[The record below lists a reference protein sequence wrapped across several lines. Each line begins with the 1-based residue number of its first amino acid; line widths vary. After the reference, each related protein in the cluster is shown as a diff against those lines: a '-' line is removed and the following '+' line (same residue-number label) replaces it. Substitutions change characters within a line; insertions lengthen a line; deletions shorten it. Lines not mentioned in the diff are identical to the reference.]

1 MSNLYPSGDCAMNL
15 EEFSSELEKCDSSDS
30 KFDFCVSSLNG
41 ASSELQD
48 VIFGKIVNL
57 DQSGLSTERKSACE
71 SLFQKN
77 LSNTDP
83 EIRAWIPLG
92 IKRWGFNNLVDQV
105 VELSRCEEDFT
116 VNSCIF
122 RALSDM
128 DVEFVMPDE
137 LQNQIADY
145 LLNLDYH
152 NEESLGLQKRAGKM
166 LKFMGYRGVEIYCKL
181 VLDVDRWPHLMD
193 GHNLG
198 LCFPYFNDIWNWE
211 KQSYDP
217 GWLRREL
224 NSFSNEEKN
233 NIEGFLI
240 EMATIFEGM
249 THEDMDGDFYHEKYD
264 QGDEWDDVKEEWNRT
279 YYRHEN
285 REGIYE
291 NGDEIVEIGLGGL
304 GVIGT
309 PSSHNFLVEFFHDES
324 RNKLR
329 TKYQV
334 EVNPDGYN
342 GSDVSGYSKYRLK
355 ALKALGKNVPYSQ
368 IREGINQLLEDS
380 LGNKKMINPHSI
392 RIQIAAF
399 LSNYGR
405 DPDDL
410 FDTLLE
416 DDSSWARSEIRRYL
430 GKMGEPVD
438 IQSIVEDINL
448 SSDPMRVTHLMQY
461 LELEQNPDVDLIRQC
476 ITELASRD
484 DLESFK
490 EFLEGYG
497 EFEGMEIP
505 FREVDQEVVDD
516 WVQLLEGRILVTE
529 EDPDIVIIINPH
541 EFEEENA

>member
-1 MSNLYPSGDCAMNL
+1 MNKA
-15 EEFSSELEKCDSSDS
+15 EFSSEFEKRNSSDS
-30 KFDFCVSSLNG
+30 KLDFCVSSLNG
-41 ASSELQD
+41 ASAELQD
-48 VIFGKIVNL
+48 IIFGEIVNL
-57 DQSGLSTERKSACE
+57 EHSSLSAERKSACE

-92 IKRWGFNNLVDQV
+92 IWLWGFHNLVEQV
-105 VELSRCEEDFT
+105 VELSRSEKDFK
-116 VNSCIF
+116 VNTCIF
-122 RALSDM
+122 RALSRM
-128 DVEFVMPDE
+128 DVEFVIPEE
-137 LQNQIADY
+137 LQNQIEEY

-152 NEESLGLQKRAGKM
+152 NEESLGLQKRAAKM
-166 LKFMGYRGVEIYCKL
+166 LKFMGYRGVEIYCRL

-193 GHNLG
+193 GHNLPSFPG
-198 LCFPYFNDIWNWE
+198 LFHDIWSWE
-211 KQSYDP
+211 KQSYEP
-217 GWLRREL
+217 GWLRREI
-224 NSFSNEEKN
+224 NSFSNEEKHS
-233 NIEGFLI
+233 IEGFLI

-304 GVIGT
+304 GVIGS

-342 GSDVSGYSKYRLK
+342 GSDASGYSRYRLK
-355 ALKALGKNVPYSQ
+355 ALETLGKNVPYSQ
-368 IREGINQLLEDS
+368 IRVGINQLLEDS
-380 LGNKKMINPHSI
+380 LSNKKMINPWSI
-392 RIQIAAF
+392 RVRIAAF

-410 FDTLLE
+410 FETLLE
-416 DDSSWARSEIRRYL
+416 DDNSYARTEIRRYL
-430 GKMGEPVD
+430 REMGEPVD
-438 IQSIVEDINL
+438 IQSIVDDISLGPGGN
-448 SSDPMRVTHLMQY
+448 RVMNLMQY
-461 LELEQNPDVDLIRQC
+461 LELEENPDVDFIRQC

-505 FREVDQEVVDD
+505 FREVNQEVVDD

-529 EDPDIVIIINPH
+529 EDPDIVILINH
-541 EFEEENA
+541 DNFQEENA

>member
-1 MSNLYPSGDCAMNL
+1 MNMG
-15 EEFSSELEKCDSSDS
+15 EFASELEKCDSSDS
-30 KFDFCVSSLNG
+30 KFDFCISALNG
-41 ASSELQD
+41 ASPELQD

-57 DQSGLSTERKSACE
+57 DLSDLSTERKSACE
-71 SLFQKN
+71 SLFQQN
-77 LSNTDP
+77 LSNADP

-92 IKRWGFNNLVDQV
+92 IKRWGFNNLIDQV
-105 VELSRCEEDFT
+105 VELSHNEENFT
-116 VNSCIF
+116 VNFCIF

-137 LQNQIADY
+137 LQNQIVDY
-145 LLNLDYH
+145 LLNPDYH
-152 NEESLGLQKRAGKM
+152 NEESLGLQKRAAKM
-166 LKFMGYRGVEIYCKL
+166 LKFMGYRGVEAYCKL
-181 VLDVDRWPHLMD
+181 VLDVDRWPYLISNWGISVAILND
-193 GHNLG
+193 TWNLK
-198 LCFPYFNDIWNWE
+198 

-217 GWLRREL
+217 GILRKEF
-224 NSFSNEEKN
+224 NSFSDEEKN

-304 GVIGT
+304 GVIGS

-355 ALKALGKNVPYSQ
+355 ALEALGKNVPYSQ
-368 IREGINQLLEDS
+368 IRAGINQLLEDS
-380 LGNKKMINPHSI
+380 LGNKKMIGPWSI
-392 RIQIAAF
+392 RIRIAAF

-416 DDSSWARSEIRRYL
+416 DDNSYARTEIRRYL
-430 GKMGEPVD
+430 REMGEPVD
-438 IQSIVEDINL
+438 IQSIVEDISLGPGGN
-448 SSDPMRVTHLMQY
+448 RVSNMMQY
-461 LELEQNPDVDLIRQC
+461 LELEENPDVDLIGQC

-484 DLESFK
+484 DLEAFK
-490 EFLEGYG
+490 EFLEGHG

-505 FREVDQEVVDD
+505 FREVNQDVVDD

>member
-1 MSNLYPSGDCAMNL
+1 MSNLYHSGDCAMDL

-48 VIFGKIVNL
+48 LVFGKIVNL
-57 DQSGLSTERKSACE
+57 EYSSLSSERKSACE

-77 LSNTDP
+77 LSNDDP

-122 RALSDM
+122 RALSGM
-128 DVEFVMPDE
+128 DVEFVIPDE

-181 VLDVDRWPHLMD
+181 VLDVDRWPHLLD
-193 GHNLG
+193 SFSSVFFH
-198 LCFPYFNDIWNWE
+198 DIWNWE

-233 NIEGFLI
+233 NIEVFLI

-291 NGDEIVEIGLGGL
+291 NGDKIVEIGLRGL

-329 TKYQV
+329 TKYRV
-334 EVNPDGYN
+334 EVDPDGYN
-342 GSDVSGYSKYRLK
+342 GSDVSGYSTHRFK
-355 ALKALGKNVPYSQ
+355 ALDALGKNVPYSQ
-368 IREGINQLLEDS
+368 IRAGINQLLEDS
-380 LGNKKMINPHSI
+380 LGNKKMINPWSI
-392 RIQIAAF
+392 RIRIAAF

-405 DPDDL
+405 DPDNL
-410 FDTLLE
+410 FETLLQDE
-416 DDSSWARSEIRRYL
+416 NAYARTEIRRYL
-430 GKMGEPVD
+430 RDMGEPVD
-438 IQSIVEDINL
+438 IQSIVEDISLGPGGN
-448 SSDPMRVTHLMQY
+448 RVMNLMQY
-461 LELEQNPDVDLIRQC
+461 LEMEENPDVELIRQC

-484 DLESFK
+484 DLEAFK

-505 FREVDQEVVDD
+505 FREANQEVVDD

-529 EDPDIVIIINPH
+529 EDPDIVIIVNPH

>member
-1 MSNLYPSGDCAMNL
+1 MPTPFDLNKTEFFSEWEKRNSSN
-15 EEFSSELEKCDSSDS
+15 S

-48 VIFGKIVNL
+48 IIFGKIVNL
-57 DQSGLSTERKSACE
+57 EYSSLSAERKSACE

-105 VELSRCEEDFT
+105 VELSRCEEDFMVRT
-116 VNSCIF
+116 CIF
-122 RALSDM
+122 RALDDM
-128 DVEFVMPDE
+128 SEEFVLPE
-137 LQNQIADY
+137 EFQNQIVGY
-145 LLNLDYH
+145 LLNPNYH
-152 NEESLGLQKRAGKM
+152 NEESLRQRERAAEM
-166 LKFMGYRGVEIYCKL
+166 LKFMGYRGVETYCKL
-181 VLDVDRWPHLMD
+181 VLDIDRWPYLISNW
-193 GHNLG
+193 GISQSL
-198 LCFPYFNDIWNWE
+198 LNDTWNWE
-211 KQSYDP
+211 KQSYEP
-217 GWLRREL
+217 GWLRREI

-233 NIEGFLI
+233 SIEGFLI

-249 THEDMDGDFYHEKYD
+249 THEDMDGDFYREKYD

-291 NGDEIVEIGLGGL
+291 NGDGIVEIGLEGL

-309 PSSHNFLVEFFHDES
+309 PSSHNFLVTFFHDES

-334 EVNPDGYN
+334 EVNPNGCNGCEINGYPRF
-342 GSDVSGYSKYRLK
+342 RLK

-368 IREGINQLLEDS
+368 IRAGINQLLDDS
-380 LGNKKMINPHSI
+380 LGNKEMINPSSI
-392 RIQIAAF
+392 RVRIAAF

-405 DPDDL
+405 DPDNL
-410 FDTLLE
+410 FETLLQDE
-416 DDSSWARSEIRRYL
+416 NSFARTEIRGYL
-430 GKMGEPVD
+430 REMGEPVD
-438 IQSIVEDINL
+438 IQSIVDDISLGPGGN
-448 SSDPMRVTHLMQY
+448 RVMNLMQY
-461 LELEQNPDVDLIRQC
+461 LEFEENPDVDLIRQC

-484 DLESFK
+484 DLEAFK

-505 FREVDQEVVDD
+505 FREVNQEVVDD

-529 EDPDIVIIINPH
+529 EDPDIVILINH
-541 EFEEENA
+541 DNFQEENA